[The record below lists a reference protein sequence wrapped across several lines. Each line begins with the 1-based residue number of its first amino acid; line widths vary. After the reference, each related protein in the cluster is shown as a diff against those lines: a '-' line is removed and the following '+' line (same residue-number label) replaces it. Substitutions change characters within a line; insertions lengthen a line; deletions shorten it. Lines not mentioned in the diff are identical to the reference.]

1 MALGIEDLAVGHW
14 TDPVGLTG
22 CTVVVPPPGNMAAAA
37 VRGGGPGTRETDLL
51 QPQAHVEGVSAVL
64 LTGGSAFGLA
74 AAQGVVAWCER
85 RGLGYGRFGRPI
97 PIVPAAVLFDL
108 AVGDWEARPG
118 PAEGEAACL
127 AASTAE
133 GPLGNVGA
141 GMGATVG
148 KTAGPEHMTK
158 GGLGWAVVEAG
169 PVTVGALAAVNAGG
183 DVLDEDGTVLAG
195 ARVPGGARTA
205 LRELLTAPTAR
216 RRRGPV
222 RAGPARRQHHPRGGR
237 HQRHP
242 DQGRGPPGGRAGP
255 RRHGQSHPPGP
266 HQLRRRHRVRDRDA
280 ARAGGDGPGSLLGRG
295 GARRRHPG
303 RGSGR
308 RAGRRYPGRHG
319 SRRGVACR
327 STSTAA
333 RTAGTSSRR
342 WCRPV
347 APTTSTARTVARRPA
362 GC

>member
-22 CTVVVPPPGNMAAAA
+22 CT
-37 VRGGGPGTRETDLL
+37 
-51 QPQAHVEGVSAVL
+51 AVL

-74 AAQGVVAWCER
+74 AAQGVVDWCER

-127 AASTAE
+127 AAVTAD
-133 GPLGNVGA
+133 GPQGNVGA

-148 KTAGPEHMTK
+148 KTAGPDHMTK

-183 DVLDEDGTVLAG
+183 DVLDEDGGVLAG

-205 LRELLTAPTAR
+205 LRERLANPS
-216 RRRGPV
+216 GDGEVPV
-222 RAGPARRQHHPRGGR
+222 
-237 HQRHP
+237 
-242 DQGRGPPGGRAGP
+242 PPGGSTTLGVVATNADLTKAEVHRVAVQAHDGMARAIFPVYTSFDGDTVFALAVPRVPATMDLVAFLAEEALAAAIRAG
-255 RRHGQSHPPGP
+255 
-266 HQLRRRHRVRDRDA
+266 VR
-280 ARAGGDGPGSLLGRG
+280 
-295 GARRRHPG
+295 
-303 RGSGR
+303 
-308 RAGRRYPGRHG
+308 
-319 SRRGVACR
+319 
-327 STSTAA
+327 T
-333 RTAGTSSRR
+333 
-342 WCRPV
+342 
-347 APTTSTARTVARRPA
+347 
-362 GC
+362 

>member
-22 CTVVVPPPGNMAAAA
+22 CTVVVPPPQNVTAAS

-74 AAQGVVAWCER
+74 AAQGVVDWCER
-85 RGLGYGRFGRPI
+85 GGLGYSRFGRPI

-108 AVGDWEARPG
+108 GIGDWEARPG

-127 AASTAE
+127 AATTAD

-148 KTAGPEHMTK
+148 KTAGPDHMTK

-183 DVLDEDGTVLAG
+183 DVLDTDGTILAG

-205 LRELLTAPTAR
+205 LRERLASPS
-216 RRRGPV
+216 GDGEVPV
-222 RAGPARRQHHPRGGR
+222 
-237 HQRHP
+237 
-242 DQGRGPPGGRAGP
+242 PPGGSTTLGVVATNAALTKGEVHRVAVQAHDGMARAIFPVHTSFDGDTVFALAVPRVPAAMDLVAFLAEEALAAAIRAGV
-255 RRHGQSHPPGP
+255 RAAGP
-266 HQLRRRHRVRDRDA
+266 VAGIPA
-280 ARAGGDGPGSLLGRG
+280 ASDLGRRPG
-295 GARRRHPG
+295 GE
-303 RGSGR
+303 
-308 RAGRRYPGRHG
+308 
-319 SRRGVACR
+319 
-327 STSTAA
+327 
-333 RTAGTSSRR
+333 
-342 WCRPV
+342 
-347 APTTSTARTVARRPA
+347 
-362 GC
+362 

>member
-1 MALGIEDLAVGHW
+1 VALGIEDLAVGHW

-22 CTVVVPPPGNMAAAA
+22 CTVVVPPPGNMAAAS

-148 KTAGPEHMTK
+148 KTAGPDFMTK

-183 DVLDEDGTVLAG
+183 DVLDEDGSVLAG
-195 ARVPGGARTA
+195 ARVPGGARAAIRERLAEPGPDGEIRPEPVPPGNTTLGVVATNATLTKGEVHRVAVQAHDGMARAIYPVHTSFDGDTVFAVAVPRVRATMDLVAFLAEEA
-205 LRELLTAPTAR
+205 LAAAIRAGVRAAGPVAGIPAASDL
-216 RRRGPV
+216 RRG
-222 RAGPARRQHHPRGGR
+222 
-237 HQRHP
+237 
-242 DQGRGPPGGRAGP
+242 
-255 RRHGQSHPPGP
+255 
-266 HQLRRRHRVRDRDA
+266 
-280 ARAGGDGPGSLLGRG
+280 AGGE
-295 GARRRHPG
+295 
-303 RGSGR
+303 
-308 RAGRRYPGRHG
+308 
-319 SRRGVACR
+319 
-327 STSTAA
+327 
-333 RTAGTSSRR
+333 
-342 WCRPV
+342 
-347 APTTSTARTVARRPA
+347 
-362 GC
+362 

>member
-1 MALGIEDLAVGHW
+1 VALGIEDLAVGHW

-22 CTVVVPPPGNMAAAA
+22 CTVVVPPPGNVAAAS

-64 LTGGSAFGLA
+64 LTGGSAFGLH
-74 AAQGVVAWCER
+74 AAQGVVEWCER

-108 AVGDWEARPG
+108 MVGDWDARPG

-127 AASTAE
+127 AASTAD

-148 KTAGPEHMTK
+148 KAAGPEHMTK
-158 GGLGWAVVEAG
+158 GGLGWAVLEAG

-205 LRELLTAPTAR
+205 LREQLAAPATDGEVR
-216 RRRGPV
+216 PEPV
-222 RAGPARRQHHPRGGR
+222 
-237 HQRHP
+237 
-242 DQGRGPPGGRAGP
+242 PPGGSTTLALVATNATLTKGEVHRVAVQAHDGMARAISPVHTSFDGDTVFAVAVPRVPAAMDLVAFLAEEALAAAIRAGV
-255 RRHGQSHPPGP
+255 RAAGP
-266 HQLRRRHRVRDRDA
+266 VAGIPAASDA
-280 ARAGGDGPGSLLGRG
+280 SSGAGGE
-295 GARRRHPG
+295 
-303 RGSGR
+303 
-308 RAGRRYPGRHG
+308 
-319 SRRGVACR
+319 
-327 STSTAA
+327 
-333 RTAGTSSRR
+333 
-342 WCRPV
+342 
-347 APTTSTARTVARRPA
+347 
-362 GC
+362 

>member
-14 TDPVGLTG
+14 TDPIGLTG
-22 CTVVVPPPGNMAAAA
+22 CTVVVPPPGNVAAAS

-108 AVGDWEARPG
+108 MLGDWEARPG
-118 PAEGEAACL
+118 PDEGEAACL

-158 GGLGWAVVEAG
+158 GGLGWAVVEVG

-195 ARVPGGARTA
+195 ARVPGGARSA
-205 LRELLTAPTAR
+205 LREHLTSPT
-216 RRRGPV
+216 GEVPV
-222 RAGPARRQHHPRGGR
+222 
-237 HQRHP
+237 
-242 DQGRGPPGGRAGP
+242 PPGGSTTLGVVATNATLTKAEVHRVAVQAHDGMARAILPVHTSFDGDTVFALATQRVPAAMDLVAFLAEEALAAAIRAGVRAAAP
-255 RRHGQSHPPGP
+255 VAGIPAASE
-266 HQLRRRHRVRDRDA
+266 LRRG
-280 ARAGGDGPGSLLGRG
+280 AGGE
-295 GARRRHPG
+295 
-303 RGSGR
+303 
-308 RAGRRYPGRHG
+308 
-319 SRRGVACR
+319 
-327 STSTAA
+327 
-333 RTAGTSSRR
+333 
-342 WCRPV
+342 
-347 APTTSTARTVARRPA
+347 
-362 GC
+362 

>member
-1 MALGIEDLAVGHW
+1 VALGIEDLAVGHW

-22 CTVVVPPPGNMAAAA
+22 CTVVVPPPGNLAAAS

-51 QPQAHVEGVSAVL
+51 QPQAHVEGVSALL

-74 AAQGVVAWCER
+74 AAQGVVDWCER

-108 AVGDWEARPG
+108 GIGDWEARPG

-148 KTAGPEHMTK
+148 KTAGPDHMTK

-183 DVLDEDGTVLAG
+183 DVLDADGSVLAG

-205 LRELLTAPTAR
+205 LRELLANPP
-216 RRRGPV
+216 GPDGEV
-222 RAGPARRQHHPRGGR
+222 RSEPV
-237 HQRHP
+237 
-242 DQGRGPPGGRAGP
+242 PPGGSTTLGVVATNAALTKGEVHRVAVQAHDGMARAIFPVHTSFDGDTVFAVAVPRVPATMDLVAFLAEEALAAAIRAGV
-255 RRHGQSHPPGP
+255 RAAGP
-266 HQLRRRHRVRDRDA
+266 VAGIPA
-280 ARAGGDGPGSLLGRG
+280 AAGAGGG
-295 GARRRHPG
+295 
-303 RGSGR
+303 
-308 RAGRRYPGRHG
+308 
-319 SRRGVACR
+319 
-327 STSTAA
+327 
-333 RTAGTSSRR
+333 
-342 WCRPV
+342 
-347 APTTSTARTVARRPA
+347 
-362 GC
+362 

>member
-1 MALGIEDLAVGHW
+1 VSLGIEDLAVGHW

-22 CTVVVPPPGNMAAAA
+22 CTVVVPPPGNVAAAS

-127 AASTAE
+127 AAVTAD

-148 KTAGPEHMTK
+148 KTAGPDFMTK

-183 DVLDEDGTVLAG
+183 DVLDEDGGVLAG
-195 ARVPGGARTA
+195 ARVPGGARAAIRERLAEPGPDGELRPEPVPPGNTTLGVVATNAA
-205 LRELLTAPTAR
+205 LTKGEVHRVAVQAHDGMARAIYPVHTSFDGDTVFAVAAPRVQAAMDLVAFLAEEALAAAIR
-216 RRRGPV
+216 AGVRAAGPVAGIPAASDLRRG
-222 RAGPARRQHHPRGGR
+222 
-237 HQRHP
+237 
-242 DQGRGPPGGRAGP
+242 
-255 RRHGQSHPPGP
+255 
-266 HQLRRRHRVRDRDA
+266 
-280 ARAGGDGPGSLLGRG
+280 AGGE
-295 GARRRHPG
+295 
-303 RGSGR
+303 
-308 RAGRRYPGRHG
+308 
-319 SRRGVACR
+319 
-327 STSTAA
+327 
-333 RTAGTSSRR
+333 
-342 WCRPV
+342 
-347 APTTSTARTVARRPA
+347 
-362 GC
+362 

>member
-1 MALGIEDLAVGHW
+1 
-14 TDPVGLTG
+14 
-22 CTVVVPPPGNMAAAA
+22 VVPPPQNVAAAS

-74 AAQGVVAWCER
+74 AAQGVVDWCER

-127 AASTAE
+127 AASTAD
-133 GPLGNVGA
+133 GPMGNVGA

-148 KTAGPEHMTK
+148 KTAGPDHMTK

-183 DVLDEDGTVLAG
+183 DVLDTDGTILAG

-205 LRELLTAPTAR
+205 LRERLASPS
-216 RRRGPV
+216 GDGEVPV
-222 RAGPARRQHHPRGGR
+222 
-237 HQRHP
+237 
-242 DQGRGPPGGRAGP
+242 PPGGSTTLGVVATNAILTKGEVHRVAVQAHDGMARAIFPVHTSFDGDTVFALAVPRVPATMDLVAFLAEEALAAAIRAGVLAAGTVAGIP
-255 RRHGQSHPPGP
+255 AAS
-266 HQLRRRHRVRDRDA
+266 DA
-280 ARAGGDGPGSLLGRG
+280 SGAAGGG
-295 GARRRHPG
+295 
-303 RGSGR
+303 
-308 RAGRRYPGRHG
+308 
-319 SRRGVACR
+319 
-327 STSTAA
+327 
-333 RTAGTSSRR
+333 
-342 WCRPV
+342 
-347 APTTSTARTVARRPA
+347 
-362 GC
+362 

>member
-22 CTVVVPPPGNMAAAA
+22 CTVVVPPPGNVAAAA

-108 AVGDWEARPG
+108 AVGDWEVRPG

-183 DVLDEDGTVLAG
+183 DVLNEDGTVLAG

-205 LRELLTAPTAR
+205 LRELLTAPATDGEVR
-216 RRRGPV
+216 PEPV
-222 RAGPARRQHHPRGGR
+222 
-237 HQRHP
+237 
-242 DQGRGPPGGRAGP
+242 PPGG
-255 RRHGQSHPPGP
+255 STT
-266 HQLRRRHRVRDRDA
+266 
-280 ARAGGDGPGSLLGRG
+280 LGV
-295 GARRRHPG
+295 
-303 RGSGR
+303 
-308 RAGRRYPGRHG
+308 
-319 SRRGVACR
+319 VA
-327 STSTAA
+327 TNATL
-333 RTAGTSSRR
+333 TKG
-342 WCRPV
+342 
-347 APTTSTARTVARRPA
+347 
-362 GC
+362 

>member
-22 CTVVVPPPGNMAAAA
+22 CTVVVPPSGNVAAAS

-127 AASTAE
+127 AAVTAD

-148 KTAGPEHMTK
+148 KTAGPDFMTK

-183 DVLDEDGTVLAG
+183 DVLEEDGTVLAG
-195 ARVPGGARTA
+195 ARVPGGARAAIRERLAEPGPDGEVRPEPVPPGNTTLGVVATNAA
-205 LRELLTAPTAR
+205 LSKGEVHRVAVQAHDGMAR
-216 RRRGPV
+216 AIYPVHTSFDGDTVFAVAVPRVPATMDLVAFLAEEALAAAIRAGVRAAGPVAGIPAASDLRRG
-222 RAGPARRQHHPRGGR
+222 
-237 HQRHP
+237 
-242 DQGRGPPGGRAGP
+242 
-255 RRHGQSHPPGP
+255 
-266 HQLRRRHRVRDRDA
+266 
-280 ARAGGDGPGSLLGRG
+280 AGGE
-295 GARRRHPG
+295 
-303 RGSGR
+303 
-308 RAGRRYPGRHG
+308 
-319 SRRGVACR
+319 
-327 STSTAA
+327 
-333 RTAGTSSRR
+333 
-342 WCRPV
+342 
-347 APTTSTARTVARRPA
+347 
-362 GC
+362 